1 MVILKRKLFSVVLVI
16 CLIMGLIPNLKAQ
29 ASTVYSPRLS
39 APGYDNG
46 YYYSNK
52 NPYYESGY
60 GMPNCTAYAYGR
72 VYEYLGS
79 QPKLSL
85 QGAGYWWSDN
95 LNNGWYSYG
104 STPKLGAV
112 ACWDQWSVS
121 YGHVAVVEQINGDGT
136 IVISESSWSGVR
148 FRTATINADGSGYYG
163 NLRFRGFIYPLSDAV
178 SADEAAAAETAAES
192 KTEEAKAEE
201 SKTEE
206 SKAEESKA
214 TLKSVDEIAQEVLDG
229 KWSANEER
237 RVMLTAAGY
246 DYDTVQSRVNE
257 LVKARDEAAAKAAE
271 EAAKAK
277 KAEEAAKAA
286 EDVKKAEEAKVAEDA
301 KKAEEPKTETSSSVV
316 AVPVLDISTVS
327 DVRYGNVNNS
337 VKLLQGYLNQFGYW
351 CGPADGYF
359 GSQTYSA
366 VVSFQKANGL
376 VVDGYC
382 GRKTWGAIATRVNGG
397 STTSAPATTA
407 TSAPAASTAGTTTT
421 TTTAAPA
428 QTQGSF
434 DYTKMA
440 GVSYGSFN
448 NSVGS
453 LQKLLNNL
461 GYSAGPVDNY
471 FGAQTRQAVSSY
483 QRDHGLVVDGYC
495 GPQTWKSLANA

>member
-1 MVILKRKLFSVVLVI
+1 MVLVI
-16 CLIMGLIPNLKAQ
+16 CLIMSLMPNLKAH
-29 ASTVYSPRLS
+29 AATVYSPRLS

-46 YYYSNK
+46 YYYSNI
-52 NPYYESGY
+52 NPYYKSGY

-72 VYEYLGS
+72 VYEILGS
-79 QPKLSL
+79 TPKLSL

-95 LNNGWYSYG
+95 LNHGWYSYG

-121 YGHVAVVEQINGDGT
+121 YGHVAVVEQINSDGT
-136 IVISESSWSGVR
+136 IVISESSWSGIR
-148 FRTATINADGSGYYG
+148 FRTMTMNADGSGYYG
-163 NLRFRGFIYPLSDAV
+163 NLRFCGYIYPLTDAV
-178 SADEAAAAETAAES
+178 SAEKTAET
-192 KTEEAKAEE
+192 AEE

-206 SKAEESKA
+206 TKAEEPKEP
-214 TLKSVDEIAQEVLDG
+214 LKSIDEIAQEVLDG
-229 KWSANEER
+229 KWSAHEER
-237 RVMLTAAGY
+237 IAMLTAAGY
-246 DYDTVQSRVNE
+246 DYDTVQNRVNE

-271 EAAKAK
+271 EAKKAEEAAKAAEEAK

-286 EDVKKAEEAKVAEDA
+286 EETAKPAETAPAVAA
-301 KKAEEPKTETSSSVV
+301 
-316 AVPVLDISTVS
+316 PVLDISTVS

-337 VKLLQGYLNQFGYW
+337 VKQMQGYLNQFGYW
-351 CGPADGYF
+351 CGPVDGYF

-366 VVSFQKANGL
+366 VASFQKANGL

-382 GRKTWGAIATRVNGG
+382 GRKTWGAIANRVNGG
-397 STTSAPATTA
+397 STTSAPAAATATTA
-407 TSAPAASTAGTTTT
+407 TAAAGT

-440 GVSYGSFN
+440 GVSYGSRN
-448 NSVGS
+448 SSVGT

-471 FGAQTRQAVSSY
+471 FGAQTRLAVSRY